1 MNGHECT
8 HDRGDETVVAGADDE
23 DVDVLGVGTGGH
35 VLALSG
41 GHGEQ
46 REGVELVCA
55 KLRKVGGTHV
65 AIGTRRTG

>member
-1 MNGHECT
+1 MRIPSAVVVGKIRAVMKGKRMNGHEGT

-41 GHGEQ
+41 GHGGQ
-46 REGVELVCA
+46 RRA
-55 KLRKVGGTHV
+55 SNW
-65 AIGTRRTG
+65 